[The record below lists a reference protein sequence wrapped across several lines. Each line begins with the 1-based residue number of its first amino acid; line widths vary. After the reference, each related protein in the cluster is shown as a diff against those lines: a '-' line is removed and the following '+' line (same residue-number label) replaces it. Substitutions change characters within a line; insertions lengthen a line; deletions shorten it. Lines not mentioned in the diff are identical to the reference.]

1 MKGTGLS
8 LKKTAMLAKLKDAQK
23 DVSTITRIYN
33 EKKKEEYKRLARSE
47 SRKNVRE
54 CERHMR
60 RERKTVIEKNIK
72 KIKSIREKEE
82 KSRKEKKIGGREY
95 YKSPKRDSRV

>member
-33 EKKKEEYKRLARSE
+33 EKKKP
-47 SRKNVRE
+47 
-54 CERHMR
+54 M
-60 RERKTVIEKNIK
+60 
-72 KIKSIREKEE
+72 
-82 KSRKEKKIGGREY
+82 
-95 YKSPKRDSRV
+95 